1 MTNSKREAVCK
12 VVEVKNAKVNV
23 TQGGKLFDKRMQKFN
38 IKERIIS

>member
-1 MTNSKREAVCK
+1 MTYSKREA
-12 VVEVKNAKVNV
+12 VKNAKVNV